1 MTTAL
6 RARDE
11 IGEAYL
17 WNLDSFY
24 TSDDL
29 WEQDYRA
36 VEAQLPALAAFEG
49 RVAATG
55 ETVLAVLTLRDSVNA
70 MLDRLITY
78 AMFRRDEDTTHSVNQ
93 ARFDRVSGLEA
104 RFRTATSFFRPE
116 LLAADDTTFESWFQA
131 TPALEVYRYH
141 LQNIRRLRPHI
152 RSAEVEAVIAQAGE
166 ITQSPATIFGAFN
179 DADLRFGTLR
189 DQDGE
194 EVELTHGRVWALLEQ
209 PNRDVRRTA
218 WEQYGAA
225 YRIHQTTFAAILNGA
240 IRANIFNARAHGY
253 HSALEAALDPDAV
266 PPSVYHTLIDTVHE
280 HFSTTH
286 REPRLRK
293 QILDLDNLYFYD
305 LLVPVATPPQTTLSY
320 DEARDLVL
328 AALAPLGQEY
338 IDVLRRGLYEDR
350 WADVY
355 ETANKRSGAYS
366 WGAYGAQPVMLLN
379 WQDRFSDVFTLAH
392 EIGHAMHTHFT
403 FQHQPYVYSNY
414 TIFVAEVASTC
425 NEALLFAYLLDMA
438 TDSEQKRYLLGKQ
451 LGSIGG
457 TLLIQTMFAEFERE
471 VHERTERGEAL
482 AADQLSEIAARI
494 HRQYTGPDVIIDETA
509 QLFWASLPHFYM
521 NFYVYK
527 YATGIS
533 AGMALAH
540 QILTEGQPAVDRYL
554 TFLRSGGSQDSIVL
568 LQQAGVDMTTPKP
581 VAQVLHIY
589 DSLVD
594 QLEALV

>member
-49 RVAATG
+49 RVAKTG

-253 HSALEAALDPDAV
+253 HSAL
-266 PPSVYHTLIDTVHE
+266 
-280 HFSTTH
+280 
-286 REPRLRK
+286 
-293 QILDLDNLYFYD
+293 
-305 LLVPVATPPQTTLSY
+305 
-320 DEARDLVL
+320 
-328 AALAPLGQEY
+328 
-338 IDVLRRGLYEDR
+338 
-350 WADVY
+350 
-355 ETANKRSGAYS
+355 
-366 WGAYGAQPVMLLN
+366 
-379 WQDRFSDVFTLAH
+379 
-392 EIGHAMHTHFT
+392 
-403 FQHQPYVYSNY
+403 
-414 TIFVAEVASTC
+414 
-425 NEALLFAYLLDMA
+425 
-438 TDSEQKRYLLGKQ
+438 
-451 LGSIGG
+451 
-457 TLLIQTMFAEFERE
+457 
-471 VHERTERGEAL
+471 
-482 AADQLSEIAARI
+482 
-494 HRQYTGPDVIIDETA
+494 
-509 QLFWASLPHFYM
+509 
-521 NFYVYK
+521 
-527 YATGIS
+527 
-533 AGMALAH
+533 
-540 QILTEGQPAVDRYL
+540 
-554 TFLRSGGSQDSIVL
+554 
-568 LQQAGVDMTTPKP
+568 
-581 VAQVLHIY
+581 
-589 DSLVD
+589 
-594 QLEALV
+594 